1 MHPPPIPPANHA
13 GSTSPSIHAA
23 APHLLPSW
31 RGTCARG
38 RPNPPLVAASRR
50 ALRGCWP
57 GRARRGHR
65 PAIALA
71 RPPPG
76 PRARP
81 PGATPSRVTA
91 AAQVRPP
98 LPLCIF
104 LVCSPRREPAAEIS
118 RNQTKPQGPSQT
130 GGEVAAK
137 RARGEGGT
145 GRRQCR
151 RCRAGARRTA
161 RSRTPPPSASPTSTP
176 TSRSAVESS
185 CPHPS

>member
-1 MHPPPIPPANHA
+1 MQK
-13 GSTSPSIHAA
+13 
-23 APHLLPSW
+23 
-31 RGTCARG
+31 G
-38 RPNPPLVAASRR
+38 REKGWHVR
-50 ALRGCWP
+50 A
-57 GRARRGHR
+57 
-65 PAIALA
+65 
-71 RPPPG
+71 
-76 PRARP
+76 
-81 PGATPSRVTA
+81 
-91 AAQVRPP
+91 
-98 LPLCIF
+98 
-104 LVCSPRREPAAEIS
+104 PRREPAAEIS

-185 CPHPS
+185 CPHPSRRARIYGGVRCPRCIGTYGFLRFLMILFAGSRCGDREGHQPRGEPAQGAPPAQCVDSPFILASDFFFA